1 MLSRL
6 IAYRHESIFDT
17 IWPSLDD
24 EAQENFME
32 ELSAVDHDLMD
43 SVSLPARS
51 STTTSFALLRR
62 PWQSP
67 TCTPLGSPTARR
79 SAQGKGKN

>member
-17 IWPSLDD
+17 LWPSLDD

-43 SVSLPARS
+43 SVCLPPPS
-51 STTTSFALLRR
+51 STTTSSALLPRLSR
-62 PWQSP
+62 SP
-67 TCTPLGSPTARR
+67 TCTRLASPTARR
-79 SAQGKGKN
+79 SLPRRGKN